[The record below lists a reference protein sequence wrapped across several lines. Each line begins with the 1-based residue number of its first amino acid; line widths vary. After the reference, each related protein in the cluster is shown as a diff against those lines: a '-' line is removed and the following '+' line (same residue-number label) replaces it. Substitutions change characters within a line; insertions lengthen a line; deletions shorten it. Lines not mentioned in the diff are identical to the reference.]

1 MADVQDIFNKFY
13 SEYKKMYNTC
23 SIQDKAAQDI
33 MNCRTS
39 AMGGHIDE
47 CDNCGYIHISYNSCR
62 NRHCPLCQSIPK
74 EKWIDARKEE
84 ILNAPYFH
92 VVFTVPDEIKM
103 IIFQNQKLLYSLM
116 YKTVSDTLVEL
127 SASKKYLGA
136 QIGFISVLHTWG
148 QCLIFHPHIHTI
160 VLAGGL
166 TKDKKWQCSS
176 KKFFIPVKV
185 LSNMFRGKFLYQL
198 KQYYNENKLEF
209 YGESKEFENPEV
221 FQSLLNSCYKKSWYI
236 YSKRPF
242 SSPTAVIEYLGRYT
256 HRVAISNNR
265 IVGIDGNSVTI
276 KYKDYK
282 ENSKEKLMTLSGIE
296 FIRRFLMHVLPKG
309 FVKLRHYGILGN
321 RNKKTKLELCRKLTK
336 SIKIISKFKNL
347 STIEI
352 FKIITGKDITKC
364 PACGEG
370 SMKLKFSW
378 NKTILAS
385 P

>member
-1 MADVQDIFNKFY
+1 MIDVQDIFNIFY
-13 SEYKKMYNTC
+13 PEYKKLHNTC
-23 SIQDKAAQDI
+23 SSQDKAAVDI
-33 MNCRTS
+33 MNCRTA
-39 AMGGHIDE
+39 AMGGHISK
-47 CDNCGYIHISYNSCR
+47 CSNCGYTHISYNSCR

-84 ILNAPYFH
+84 LLNAPYFH
-92 VVFTVPDEIKM
+92 IVFTVPDEIKM
-103 IIFQNQKLLYSLM
+103 LIFQNQKLLYSLM
-116 YKTVSDTLVEL
+116 YKAVSDTLAEL

-148 QCLIFHPHIHTI
+148 QGLVFHPHIHNI

-166 TKDKKWQCSS
+166 TEDRKWRCSS

-185 LSNMFRGKFLYQL
+185 LSKKFRGKFLYHL
-198 KQYYNENKLEF
+198 KKYYNENKLEF
-209 YGESKEFENPEV
+209 YGELKEFENPEA
-221 FQSLLNSCYKKSWYI
+221 FQSLLNNCYKKSWYI

-242 SSPTAVIEYLGRYT
+242 SSPSAVIEYLGRYT

-265 IVGIDGNSVTI
+265 IAGIDKKSVTI
-276 KYKDYK
+276 KYKDYR
-282 ENSKEKLMTLSGIE
+282 ESGKEKLMTISGVE
-296 FIRRFLMHVLPKG
+296 FIRRFLMHILPKG

-336 SIKIISKFKNL
+336 SIKLTSRFKNL
-347 STIEI
+347 STLEI

-364 PACGEG
+364 PECNEG
-370 SMKLKFSW
+370 NMKLKFGW
-378 NKTILAS
+378 NKGVLSS